1 MFIYKVIQSLQ
12 DVEDM
17 EKINK
22 MTGLSPFESDNWCDY
37 SVFEE
42 NSELKQYVSEEEFEA
57 IKNGN
62 TDYIAFR
69 IDR

>member
-1 MFIYKVIQSLQ
+1 MVIYKVIQSLQ

-17 EKINK
+17 ENINK
-22 MTGLSPFESDNWCDY
+22 ITGLDQFETDNWCDL
-37 SVFEE
+37 SEFDEH
-42 NSELKQYVSEEEFEA
+42 SELKQYVTEEEFEA